1 MLTRLTICADPQYER
16 SSTPASW
23 RARPEP
29 RCRLSASWRHRIR
42 IHHRGVVATADQPGL
57 TAGGTSWR
65 RVISAYPSRYDA
77 LRDPS
82 LGDAEEC
89 CSEDAETVCPR

>member
-1 MLTRLTICADPQYER
+1 MAK
-16 SSTPASW
+16 
-23 RARPEP
+23 
-29 RCRLSASWRHRIR
+29 
-42 IHHRGVVATADQPGL
+42 GVEESRKKL
-57 TAGGTSWR
+57 
-65 RVISAYPSRYDA
+65 SAYPSRYDA